1 MGLSLRQFQDLTATE
16 AHGMTIDEAHAAGVC
31 LACKQPPEFKTDLGR
46 KEYRISGLCEACFEA
61 IATEPEP

>member
-1 MGLSLRQFQDLTATE
+1 MGLSLRQFKDQLATE

-61 IATEPEP
+61 ITTEPEP